1 MTAHP
6 PELHDAGMER
16 RFTPTG
22 LPDERASQ
30 APGWLVDEM
39 LDCYL
44 RWRLAE
50 RAECDAYQEWA
61 SVTGTRT
68 ERGLRFAAYLESVDQ
83 EESAACSYARAV
95 RAIELRLAR
104 KALAPA

>member
-16 RFTPTG
+16 RSNPPG
-22 LPDERASQ
+22 LPNEQASQ
-30 APGWLVDEM
+30 APAWLVDEM

-50 RAECDAYQEWA
+50 RAECDAYREWA
-61 SVTGTRT
+61 SVTGTTT
-68 ERGLRFAAYLESVDQ
+68 ERSLRFAAYLESVDQ